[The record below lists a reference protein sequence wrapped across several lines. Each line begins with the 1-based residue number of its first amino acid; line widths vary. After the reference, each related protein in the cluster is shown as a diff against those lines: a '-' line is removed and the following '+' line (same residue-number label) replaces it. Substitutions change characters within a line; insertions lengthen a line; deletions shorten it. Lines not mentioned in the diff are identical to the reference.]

1 MSDLIL
7 HHYAS
12 SPFSEKVRL
21 VLGMKGLHW
30 KSVDIPVM
38 MPKPDVVALTGGY
51 RRTPFMQIGADI
63 YCDSALMCRVIDRL
77 QPEPPL
83 YPDETGAIVHMVSQW
98 ADSALFWVAVPL
110 TIQIN
115 GPVGIFPQATPEFLK
130 AFGADRAS
138 MTAGVRRPGL
148 HDTRVQLSHYLG
160 WIEQQLGD
168 GRPFVL
174 GSLPSIAD
182 FSIAQSVWFMHLSP
196 KVAAVLQPFA
206 KLLGWYARMKAFG
219 HGTHDELSSSDA
231 LAIAAAATS
240 TVGCSID
247 PALGFDA
254 GAEVTVNA
262 LDYGADPVAGTLV
275 GLTHDEVVLE
285 RSDHRAGRV
294 HVHFPRIGFQIKA
307 QSRP

>member
-77 QPEPPL
+77 HPEPPL
-83 YPDETGAIVHMVSQW
+83 YPDETGAIVNVVAQW
-98 ADSALFWVAVPL
+98 ADSALFWVAVPM

-130 AFGADRAS
+130 AFGADRAT
-138 MTAGVRRPGL
+138 MTAGVRRGSAQ
-148 HDTRVQLSHYLG
+148 DNRVMVTNYLG

-182 FSIAQSVWFMHLSP
+182 FSIAQSVWFMHLAP
-196 KVAAVLQPFA
+196 KVAALLLPYA
-206 KLLGWYARMKAFG
+206 KLLAWYARMMAFG
-219 HGTHDELSSSDA
+219 HGTSEALSSSDA
-231 LAIAAAATS
+231 ITLAASAGPTAA
-240 TVGCSID
+240 CSVE
-247 PALGFDA
+247 PGLGFDA
-254 GAEVTVNA
+254 GTAVTVNA

-275 GLTHDEVVLE
+275 GLSHDEVVLE
-285 RSDHRAGRV
+285 RSDDRAGRV
-294 HVHFPRIGFQIKA
+294 HVHFPRIGFQIRA
-307 QSRP
+307 ESRA